1 MNTSFIPYAETGYFS
16 KIVTD
21 YSIQAPGLAQFYE
34 HPPTLE
40 GFEKAIQQKAK
51 HSIHRKVLVEVLQE
65 QYKGL
70 SGKAVENIAAL
81 NNDRTFSVTTG
92 HQLNLFTG
100 PLYFIYKIITTI
112 KLAEEIQQH
121 YPAYKIVPIY
131 WMATEDH
138 DFAEINHIH
147 LYGKKISWELDTAG
161 ATGKISTATIGT
173 ILTELKTILGEGEQT
188 KALFQRI
195 ETAYTQHADLASAT
209 RTLVHDLFQE
219 YGLVI
224 IDADDARFKQ
234 AFASIMHTDITE
246 RHSHRLIN
254 ATNEQLAQA
263 YEVQVNPREIN
274 FFYLDKG
281 LRERIIQEGENYV
294 VNNTSITF
302 NPKELTAAIQAH
314 PERFS
319 PNVVTRPLY
328 QESILPNI
336 AYIGGGAEIAY
347 WLELKST
354 FEHYTIPFPTLLLRN
369 SVLWI
374 DEGSKKRLD
383 KLGLQSLD
391 LFQPLN
397 ELIKFFIQQHQQE
410 ELSLKAEC
418 NAVEQIFQTILKKGL
433 HQDPTL
439 KGLIEAEKTKT
450 LHAIAHIEQRLV
462 KAEKKK
468 FETEINQLEKVY
480 EKLFPNGGLQERH
493 ENVIGPLI
501 GNPDFIKILH
511 SSLYPLNNKLTI
523 FS

>member
-1 MNTSFIPYAETGYFS
+1 MNTSFIPYAETGYFA

-21 YSIQAPGLAQFYE
+21 YIAQAPGLAPFYE

-40 GFEKAIQQKAK
+40 GFEKAIQQKTK
-51 HSIHRKVLVEVLQE
+51 HAIDRKVLVDVLQE

-70 SGKAVENIAAL
+70 SGKGLENIAAL
-81 NNDRTFSVTTG
+81 GNDRTFSVTTG

-112 KLAEEIQQH
+112 KLAEEIQQK

-147 LYGKKISWELDTAG
+147 LYGKKITWEQETAG
-161 ATGKISTATIGT
+161 ATGKISTAAIGT
-173 ILTELKTILGEGEQT
+173 ILTELKTILGEGEQ
-188 KALFQRI
+188 AQGLFQRI
-195 ETAYTQHADLASAT
+195 ELAYTQHTNLAAAT
-209 RTLVHDLFQE
+209 RALVHELFQD

-224 IDADDARFKQ
+224 IDADDARFKK
-234 AFASIMHTDITE
+234 AFANIMLTDITE
-246 RHSHRLIN
+246 QHSHRLIS
-254 ATNEQLAQA
+254 ATNEQLKQA

-281 LRERIIQEGENYV
+281 LRERIIQEGETYA
-294 VNNTSITF
+294 VNNSSLKFTA
-302 NPKELTAAIQAH
+302 KELADAIQTH

-347 WLELKST
+347 WLELKAT
-354 FEHYTIPFPTLLLRN
+354 FQQYQIPYPTLLLRN

-383 KLGLQSLD
+383 KLGIQAVE
-391 LFQPLN
+391 LFQPIN
-397 ELIKFFIQQHQQE
+397 ELIKSFIHKNQHK
-410 ELSLKAEC
+410 ELSLEAEC
-418 NAVEQIFQTILKKGL
+418 AAIAQSFQNILQKGL
-433 HQDPTL
+433 QQDPTL

-450 LHAIAHIEQRLV
+450 LNAIAHIEQRLV

-468 FETEINQLEKVY
+468 HETEINQLEKVQ

-493 ENVIGPLI
+493 ENVIAPLI
-501 GNPDFIKILH
+501 NNPDFIKILY